1 VRSAKVI
8 RADELEAVR
17 RGEVPD
23 VVTADAGATQND
35 TSVSLC
41 GEANRADAVP
51 DRAGPTR
58 GPRRALRNG
67 DDMEGSRSSEDMNVC
82 TLFDKCVKL
91 HPARTAVSD
100 RGHLCDYAHLSREV
114 DRITCALL
122 TLGCEPQARICLAVS
137 HGIELVASVFAVLKI
152 GATYV
157 PVDTRNPVDRI
168 AYIIKDSH
176 ASAIIYSRQHAG
188 IATNSGIATLC
199 VEDLSEAEAAVPPRG
214 GNPSDLAYILYTSGS
229 TGAPKGVGITHSN
242 LLNYV
247 LWARDRYIQSTD
259 DRIALYTTLA
269 FDFTVTCIFPP
280 LIAGASVGIYDGIA
294 DPMAIR
300 EIIADRSVN
309 IIKIT
314 PSYLHVLSQLLNG
327 QNHISRLIVGGEDL
341 KVALA
346 AKVHSQL
353 MQSVEIINEYG
364 PTEATVGCVFHA
376 FDPVADQ
383 AGSVPIGVPIP
394 GVQVYVLDQDGSLI
408 EDDREG
414 ELCVSGRSVAS
425 GYINSEARSRAVFIS
440 NPFEPGTLLYRTG
453 DVVRRNGNGDLLFV
467 GRRDDQ
473 VKIRGNRVELSEV
486 MAAMLG
492 LPMVTSAYV
501 TPVRNHGSDTL
512 VAVVTGHDALV
523 ERDIVAQLERRLPSY
538 MIPTSLKV
546 IAELPMTS
554 NKKVNRTAV
563 LAILEQEE

>member
-1 VRSAKVI
+1 
-8 RADELEAVR
+8 
-17 RGEVPD
+17 
-23 VVTADAGATQND
+23 
-35 TSVSLC
+35 
-41 GEANRADAVP
+41 
-51 DRAGPTR
+51 
-58 GPRRALRNG
+58 
-67 DDMEGSRSSEDMNVC
+67 MNVC
-82 TLFDKCVKL
+82 TLLEICARL

-100 RGHLCDYAHLSREV
+100 RGQLHDYADLSREI
-114 DRITCALL
+114 DRIAGALL
-122 TLGCEPQARICLAVS
+122 ALGSEPQARICLAVS
-137 HGIELVASVFAVLKI
+137 HGIELVAAVFAVLKI
-152 GATYV
+152 GATYI
-157 PVDTRNPVDRI
+157 PVDTRNPIDRI
-168 AYIIKDSH
+168 TYIIKDSN
-176 ASAIIYSRQHAG
+176 ASVLLHSRQHAG
-188 IATNSGIATLC
+188 IAAHAGIATLC
-199 VEDLSEAEAAVPPRG
+199 VEDLSAVAAAVPSRG
-214 GNPSDLAYILYTSGS
+214 GNPSDVAYILYTSGS
-229 TGAPKGVGITHSN
+229 TGVPKGVGITHRN

-247 LWARDRYIQSTD
+247 MWARDRYIQSED
-259 DRIALYTTLA
+259 DRIALYTTLG

-280 LIAGASVGIYDGIA
+280 LIAGASIGIYDGIA

-300 EIIADRSVN
+300 DIIADRSVN

-327 QNHISRLIVGGEDL
+327 HHHIRRLIVGGEDL

-353 MQSVEIINEYG
+353 RSVEIINEYG

-425 GYINSEARSRAVFIS
+425 GYINSEARSRAAFIS

-453 DVVRRNGNGDLLFV
+453 DVVRRNGDGELLFV

-486 MAAMLG
+486 TSTMLG

-501 TPVRNHGSDTL
+501 TPVRNHGSVTL
-512 VAVVTGHDALV
+512 VAVLTGHDALD
-523 ERDIVAQLERRLPSY
+523 ERAIVAQLEQRLPSY

-546 IAELPMTS
+546 IAEIPMTS
-554 NKKVNRTAV
+554 NKKVDRTAV
-563 LAILEQEE
+563 LEILGQRE